1 MRRLLLLAL
10 LALPLPLVLACKHP
24 AAGGDAGADGAP
36 SASASTAEVVSDA
49 AAEASAGPT
58 AAHAVGF
65 GAPAVGVPCRA
76 GTDTLGCSADHN
88 TELTCS
94 GGVWRAM
101 QACRGAGTCKGS
113 GGAVT
118 CDVGNLLIGDPCV
131 VGSPPAHCAPGNHA
145 VQQCNGGRWAE
156 NVCMPPATCKP
167 NGNNGQP
174 GCK

>member
-1 MRRLLLLAL
+1 MRRHLSLAL
-10 LALPLPLVLACKHP
+10 LALPLPLFVACKHP

-36 SASASTAEVVSDA
+36 SASASAEPVTDA
-49 AAEASAGPT
+49 AAEASAATT
-58 AAHAVGF
+58 ATHAMGF
-65 GAPAVGVPCRA
+65 GAPAVGIPCRP

-94 GGVWRAM
+94 GGAWRAM
-101 QACRGAGTCKGS
+101 QACRGGGTCKGTGS
-113 GGAVT
+113 GVT

-131 VGSPPAHCAPGNHA
+131 AGSPPAHCAPGNHA

-167 NGNNGQP
+167 NGNSGQP